1 MFLIIRGAL
10 YSEKFKD
17 TEEGETI
24 QLLKEKD
31 KKTNNDLQNTT
42 QNTKDWAT
50 RSLLKLEV
58 KSCAPEG

>member
-1 MFLIIRGAL
+1 LFLIIRGAL

-42 QNTKDWAT
+42 QNTKD
-50 RSLLKLEV
+50 
-58 KSCAPEG
+58 